1 MEIIGF
7 ILFLIGAASLDSTGT
22 AYYVAIGLT
31 IIGLVTMYCGDTIKS
46 ERRRKRNVRRRGL

>member
-1 MEIIGF
+1 MEIVGF

-31 IIGLVTMYCGDTIKS
+31 IIGLVTMYCGDRIKTERKRRH
-46 ERRRKRNVRRRGL
+46 ERRRSI